1 MSEHTHDHDCNCGC
15 HEEQDTVT
23 LTLEDGSELECAVL
37 AIFPAGEHQYIALVP
52 VDEDPESEEGDVY
65 LYRFTEF
72 ENGEIQLDNIIDDEE
87 YEIVA
92 DAFDEML
99 DSEEFDELFEG

>member
-15 HEEQDTVT
+15 NEEQDTVT

-37 AIFPAGEHQYIALVP
+37 AIFPAGNNQYIALVP

-72 ENGEIQLDNIIDDEE
+72 ENGEIQ
-87 YEIVA
+87 
-92 DAFDEML
+92 
-99 DSEEFDELFEG
+99 